1 MGAPGPSPLGT
12 WESTNLENSTPIP
25 FNQSDLFHC
34 AKPNALTWLS
44 TLTEDGFVVRK
55 GSSRPATKTPD
66 IRTVAAL
73 AKVSIATVS
82 RTINNSPAVSER
94 LSKRVWQAIE
104 QLNYFPNTHARSLVS
119 GRSRILGIIVE
130 NITNP
135 FFPELIQNFEE
146 IAVAH
151 GYELLVSSSN
161 SDPAVLATCVRRML
175 ERKVEGVAVLSFG
188 AEEPVLDQLVHR
200 NIPMVLAEFRLDD
213 PKVSTILLDYST
225 GIHQAVNHLVELGH
239 RRIAF
244 LAGPHK
250 LHSAITREN
259 DYRTAMQSVGLSVQ
273 KKWLIECDHTLKG
286 GVAGFAQL
294 QSLASRPTAILCSND
309 MTAIG
314 VLRAAYMD
322 GLRVPDDLSVIGLDD
337 IDFAEFTLPPLTT
350 IRLSRADLARAAF
363 EALRL
368 QAEDPGNPK
377 IQREFLVSTSLVVR
391 GSTGAPAGASLG
403 SPHKSAL

>member
-1 MGAPGPSPLGT
+1 M
-12 WESTNLENSTPIP
+12 
-25 FNQSDLFHC
+25 
-34 AKPNALTWLS
+34 
-44 TLTEDGFVVRK
+44 VRK
-55 GSSRPATKTPD
+55 GTRKTVAKTPD

-135 FFPELIQNFEE
+135 FFPELIQSFEE

-161 SDPAVLATCVRRML
+161 SDPAVLTTCIRRML

-200 NIPMVLAEFRLDD
+200 GIPMVLAEFRLED

-225 GIHQAVNHLVELGH
+225 GIHAAVDHLVKLGH
-239 RRIAF
+239 SKIAF

-259 DYRTAMQSVGLSVQ
+259 DFRSAMQQAGLPTQ
-273 KKWLIECDHTLKG
+273 KKWIIECDHTLKG
-286 GVAGFAQL
+286 GVSGFAQL
-294 QSLASRPTAILCSND
+294 QALGSPPSAILCSND

-322 GLRVPDDLSVIGLDD
+322 GLRVPDDISVIGLDD

-350 IRLSRADLARAAF
+350 IRLSRTDLAHSAF
-363 EALRL
+363 EALRQ
-368 QAEDPGNPK
+368 QAEEPKNPK

-391 GSTGAPAGASLG
+391 GSTGAPAQTGLA
-403 SPHKSAL
+403 

>member
-1 MGAPGPSPLGT
+1 VFVARRGT
-12 WESTNLENSTPIP
+12 RKAV
-25 FNQSDLFHC
+25 
-34 AKPNALTWLS
+34 AKA
-44 TLTEDGFVVRK
+44 
-55 GSSRPATKTPD
+55 PD

-82 RTINNSPAVSER
+82 RTINGSPAVSDR
-94 LSKRVWQAIE
+94 LMKRVWQAIE

-151 GYELLVSSSN
+151 GYEILVSSSN
-161 SDPAVLATCVRRML
+161 SDPAILTNCVRRML
-175 ERKVEGVAVLSFG
+175 ERKVEGVAVMTFG
-188 AEEPVLDQLVHR
+188 EEEPVLDQLTHR
-200 NIPMVLAEFRLDD
+200 DIPMVLAEFKLDD
-213 PKVSTILLDYST
+213 PKTSTILLDYTT
-225 GIHQAVNHLVELGH
+225 GVRAAVSHLMGLGH
-239 RRIAF
+239 RRIGF

-259 DYRTAMQSVGLSVQ
+259 DFRTAMREASLEVDPAWV
-273 KKWLIECDHTLKG
+273 IECDHTLRG
-286 GVAGFAQL
+286 GVAGFERLRAL
-294 QSLASRPTAILCSND
+294 SSRPTAVLCSND

-314 VLRAAYMD
+314 VLRAAYMG
-322 GLRVPDDLSVIGLDD
+322 GLHVPQDLSVIGLDD

-363 EALRL
+363 DAL
-368 QAEDPGNPK
+368 QAQTDGNVK

-391 GSTGAPAGASLG
+391 GSTGAPAA
-403 SPHKSAL
+403 